1 VRRLSTRSTVATLT
15 PAEWATS
22 RIVIFPIAGHLS
34 P

>member
-1 VRRLSTRSTVATLT
+1 VATLT

-22 RIVIFPIAGHLS
+22 RIVIFPIAGHFS